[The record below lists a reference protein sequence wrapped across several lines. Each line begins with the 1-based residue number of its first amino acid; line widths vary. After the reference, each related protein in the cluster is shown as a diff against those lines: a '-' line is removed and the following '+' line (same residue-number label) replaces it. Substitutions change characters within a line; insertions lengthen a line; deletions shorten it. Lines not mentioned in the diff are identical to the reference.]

1 MSNWKQQIGPWSF
14 IGGLILSL
22 IFAFITPA
30 AWTVLVLGL
39 LGIAV
44 GLLNITD
51 KEIQGFL
58 VAAVAFVVSA
68 NGLVTVFQQ
77 LSIGNTAK
85 YVAQFLLNVSNLMA
99 PAAAVVAII
108 ALYKLAKD

>member
-14 IGGLILSL
+14 VAGLILAL
-22 IFAFITPA
+22 IFAFVTPA
-30 AWTVLVLGL
+30 SWSVLVLGL
-39 LGIAV
+39 IGVAV

-58 VAAVAFVVSA
+58 IAAVAFVVSA
-68 NGLVTVFQQ
+68 TSLVTIFSQ
-77 LSIGNTAK
+77 LGLGAK
-85 YVAQFLLNVSNLMA
+85 YVSQFLINVTNLMA